1 MATVWY
7 TIKREVFFM
16 EGTMKAAVFKGI
28 ENIVVEEI
36 PIPKCPEDGIL
47 IRVHFCGI
55 CGGDIRNY
63 SNGLRGGI
71 KEQIM
76 GHEISGEIV
85 ETGTKIERWQ
95 VGDRVALAPDV
106 SCGKCWYCKRGLVNL
121 CQNHKMLGM
130 HFPGGYAQYIV
141 LPHEVLERGFVE
153 KIPNALSYRQAAF
166 AEPVSGVVACHKRI
180 GTSAGDTVVIIG
192 DGPIGCIHIEVVHAF
207 GAKAVILGRRK
218 LRRTEQFSPDLA
230 VDNCNP
236 ENAVNEV
243 LEFTDGIGADYVIV
257 ATPNVEPQMQAL
269 KMVRKRGTVVIYG
282 GAPKNA
288 CMTQLDSN
296 LIHYNEITVTGSF
309 SYPSVGLKDALGM
322 IESQKITAEKYLNM
336 TVSLY
341 DIPKGIQKSKE
352 GEAIKVL
359 IDPWLDKK

>member
-1 MATVWY
+1 M
-7 TIKREVFFM
+7 K
-16 EGTMKAAVFKGI
+16 GTMKAAVFKGI
-28 ENIVVEEI
+28 ENIVVEEL
-36 PIPKCPEDGIL
+36 PIPQCPEDGIL
-47 IRVHFCGI
+47 IKVHFCGI

-63 SNGLRGGI
+63 SNGLRGGV

-85 ETGTKIERWQ
+85 ETGVNVTSWK
-95 VGDRVALAPDV
+95 VGERVALAPDV

-121 CQNHKMLGM
+121 CQEHKMLGT
-130 HFPGGYAQYIV
+130 HFPGGYAQYIA
-141 LPHEVLERGFVE
+141 LPKEVMERGFVE
-153 KIPNALSYRQAAF
+153 KIPDEISYREAAF

-192 DGPIGCIHIEVVHAF
+192 DGPIGCVHIEVAHAF

-218 LRRTEQFSPDLA
+218 LARTAQFGPDLM
-230 VDNCNP
+230 VQNSNP
-236 ENAVNEV
+236 ESAVKEV
-243 LEFTDGIGADYVIV
+243 LDFTEGIGADYVIV
-257 ATPNVEPQMQAL
+257 AAPNVEPQMQAL

-288 CMTQLDSN
+288 CMAQLDSN

-309 SYPSVGLKDALGM
+309 SYPAVGLEDALYM
-322 IESQKITAEKYLNM
+322 IADKKISAEKYLNA

-341 DIPKGIQKSKE
+341 DIADGIRKSKE

-359 IDPWLDKK
+359 INPWLNEK

>member
-1 MATVWY
+1 M
-7 TIKREVFFM
+7 K
-16 EGTMKAAVFKGI
+16 GTMKAAVFRGI

-36 PIPKCPEDGIL
+36 PIPECPEDGVL
-47 IRVHFCGI
+47 IKVHFCGI

-71 KEQIM
+71 QEQIM

-85 ETGTKIERWQ
+85 EVGGSAKKWRI
-95 VGDRVALAPDV
+95 GDRVALAPDV

-121 CQNHKMLGM
+121 CQNHKMLGT
-130 HFPGGYAQYIV
+130 HFPGGYAQYIS
-141 LPHEVLERGFVE
+141 LPGEVIERGFIE
-153 KIPNALSYRQAAF
+153 KIPENISYREAAF

-192 DGPIGCIHIEVVHAF
+192 DGPIGCVHIEVAHAF

-218 LRRTEQFSPDLA
+218 LARTAQFKPDLA
-230 VDNCNP
+230 VDNKNP
-236 ENAVNEV
+236 ERAVEEV
-243 LEFTDGIGADYVIV
+243 LDITNGLGADYVIV

-288 CMTQLDSN
+288 CIAQLDSN

-309 SYPSVGLKDALGM
+309 SYPSNGLENALQM
-322 IESQKITAEKYLNM
+322 IGDKKVSAEKYLNA

-341 DIPKGIQKSKE
+341 DIPEGIRKSKS

-359 IDPWLDKK
+359 IDPWMKQK

>member
-1 MATVWY
+1 M
-7 TIKREVFFM
+7 K
-16 EGTMKAAVFKGI
+16 GTMKAAVFRGI
-28 ENIVVEEI
+28 EHIVVEDM
-36 PIPKCPEDGIL
+36 PIPECPQDGVL
-47 IRVHFCGI
+47 IKVYFCGI

-63 SNGLRGGI
+63 SNGLRDGV

-85 ETGTKIERWQ
+85 ETGANVTEWK

-121 CQNHKMLGM
+121 CQDHKMLGT
-130 HFPGGYAQYIV
+130 HFPGGFAQYIA
-141 LPHEVLERGFVE
+141 LPKIVMERGFIE
-153 KIPNALSYRQAAF
+153 KIPQEISYREAAF

-192 DGPIGCIHIEVVHAF
+192 DGPIGCVHIEVAHAF

-218 LRRTEQFSPDLA
+218 LERTAQFHPDLT
-230 VDNCNP
+230 VDNKNP
-236 ENAVNEV
+236 ENAVKEV
-243 LEFTDGIGADYVIV
+243 LDFTDGIGADYVIV

-282 GAPKNA
+282 GAPRNA
-288 CMTQLDSN
+288 CVAQLDSN

-309 SYPSVGLKDALGM
+309 SYPSVGLEDALRM
-322 IESQKITAEKYLNM
+322 IGSKKVSAEKYLNA

-341 DIPKGIQKSKE
+341 DIPKGIEKSKR

-359 IDPWLDKK
+359 IDPWLD